1 MKKLMVLLAG
11 LGLGLILAATCFE
24 NSLAEERV
32 FTSGKGVYSGDSL
45 SVLSLKQ
52 RAERNFQYLKPGP
65 AKPLKVVGEFLS
77 GGAGAVLGG
86 AIGGG
91 IGYYITKQ
99 ERGDGAVLDFSGL
112 EGAGIGY
119 LIASPFACALGVY
132 IIGNIGEDKGSYPAT
147 LGGSIVGT
155 LLGLGIIS
163 SMVKGEG
170 PDEPAVPAFVLFTV
184 AQAAGATA
192 GFNLFRKKKVE
203 ASSGAMLSLNNG
215 KLSLT
220 FPQVNLST
228 DSKRSSSYK
237 VNLFQ
242 AKF

>member
-1 MKKLMVLLAG
+1 MKKLTVLLAG

-32 FTSGKGVYSGDSL
+32 FITEKRTFTSDTLPVPSL
-45 SVLSLKQ
+45 QQ
-52 RAERNFQYLKPGP
+52 RVERSFKYVKPGP
-65 AKPLKVVGEFLS
+65 AKPLKVMGEFLS
-77 GGAGAVLGG
+77 GGAGALLGG
-86 AIGGG
+86 TIGGG
-91 IGYYITKQ
+91 IGYLTTYQ
-99 ERGDGAVLDFSGL
+99 GSEPGVLNFNGW

-119 LIASPFACALGVY
+119 LIASPFGCALGVY

-170 PDEPAVPAFVLFTV
+170 PDEPAVPAFVLLTV
-184 AQAAGATA
+184 AQAAGATV
-192 GFNLFRKKKVE
+192 GYNLFRKKKVE
-203 ASSGAMLSLNNG
+203 VPSGAMLSLNNG
-215 KLSLT
+215 KLSLA
-220 FPQVNLST
+220 FPRVNLST
-228 DSKRSSSYK
+228 DSKSSSGYK

-242 AKF
+242 AEF